1 MQQRPVTTLSS
12 DADRCYRQDWTVSFQ
27 RYAQA
32 SLKYGFG
39 RSVRMW
45 EDGNVFQQ
53 MAQNI
58 TVPARS
64 VPPHGRNVSTFE
76 YYELIW
82 RLVKRTY
89 PAPVQL

>member
-1 MQQRPVTTLSS
+1 
-12 DADRCYRQDWTVSFQ
+12 
-27 RYAQA
+27 
-32 SLKYGFG
+32 
-39 RSVRMW
+39 MW

-82 RLVKRTY
+82 RLVKRTF